1 MALGTI
7 QEQITA
13 LEAELVL
20 VKAQMAAASA
30 GAQSVTLGS
39 MSWSGVNY
47 QAISTRRKEIEK
59 SLQRLY
65 RGGRGFV
72 IDMSHT
78 DPESEEPDSAMAETT
93 YVNAT

>member
-30 GAQSVTLGS
+30 GAQSFTLGGFS
-39 MSWSGVNY
+39 AQLVHYN
-47 QAISTRRKEIEK
+47 ALKDRRKEIEK

-72 IDMSHT
+72 VDHSYEPT
-78 DPESEEPDSAMAETT
+78 SEGDPRNDEWVERGT
-93 YVNAT
+93 